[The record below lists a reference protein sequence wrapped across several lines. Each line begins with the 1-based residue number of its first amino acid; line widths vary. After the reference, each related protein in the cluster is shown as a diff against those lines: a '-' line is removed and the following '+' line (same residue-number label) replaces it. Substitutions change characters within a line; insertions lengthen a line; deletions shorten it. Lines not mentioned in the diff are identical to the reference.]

1 MSCRTYR
8 LERQLII
15 RVAKQYKDEPGLLKF
30 VYLFKNVITVNE
42 ILKFLKKI
50 EIAIRNGLQNQG
62 RIKKKRGWNKSK
74 NRDTKRL
81 HAVRTVTEPTVILL
95 FDGIRSMQNI
105 HSLNQ
110 RQAVEAG
117 VIVTRR

>member
-1 MSCRTYR
+1 
-8 LERQLII
+8 
-15 RVAKQYKDEPGLLKF
+15 

-110 RQAVEAG
+110 RQAVIAG